1 VMLAGWGFV
10 GIAGALGV
18 GIDVTEMF
26 LPLVLVPLV
35 FALLVA
41 VGGRSL
47 IILAVSMCAAILFAG
62 LGAWNFF
69 NGPEF
74 ERLHPGSV
82 DISGHDVSL
91 VFVLLAATA
100 AVWSLGASVLLVRA
114 RWLDQPDG

>member
-1 VMLAGWGFV
+1 MLAGWGFV

-18 GIDVTEMF
+18 GIDVTEML

-47 IILAVSMCAAILFAG
+47 IILAVSTCAASLFAG

-74 ERLHPGSV
+74 ERMHPGSV
-82 DISGHDVSL
+82 DISGHDVSV
-91 VFVLLAATA
+91 VFVLLAGAA
-100 AVWSLGASVLLVRA
+100 AVWSVSACVLLLGA
-114 RWLDQPDG
+114 RWLDQRGG